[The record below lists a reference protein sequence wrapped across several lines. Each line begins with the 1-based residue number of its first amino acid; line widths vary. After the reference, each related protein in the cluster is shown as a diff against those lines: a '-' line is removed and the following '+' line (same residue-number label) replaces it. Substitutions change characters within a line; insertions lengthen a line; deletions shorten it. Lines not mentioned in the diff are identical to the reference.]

1 MKMVLPYRKKGSM
14 QRMEIENTYR
24 QELIKKYRRAV
35 GNIFRYLPWLE
46 EKSGNNMVRHY
57 QGNNMPKKSIVIPV
71 YDSTLLG
78 FVKDMNAT
86 GLMDRNYVY
95 TFSRNRIRTEQDE
108 LGMISRA
115 ELKNIEVIFDIM
127 AKYVLGGMTKAV
139 LWPKGV
145 ENGVFYSGV
154 KRLKEI
160 LEVWD
165 GPRA

>member
-1 MKMVLPYRKKGSM
+1 
-14 QRMEIENTYR
+14 METENTYR
-24 QELIKKYRRAV
+24 KELIQKYRQAA
-35 GNIFRYLPWLE
+35 GNIFSYLPWLK
-46 EKSGNNMVRHY
+46 EKSGDNMVRHY
-57 QGNNMPKKSIVIPV
+57 NGNNMPKHSIEIPI

-108 LGMISRA
+108 LRMIEKA

-127 AKYVLGGMTKAV
+127 AKYVLGGMTKSV
-139 LWPKGV
+139 LWSKGV
-145 ENGVFYSGV
+145 ENGVFYCGL
-154 KRLKEI
+154 KRIKEI

-165 GPRA
+165 RPLA